1 MANLVTSKEIL
12 PLIEPVLLNANII
25 NVKDTAGILEYRIES
40 DDRAVD
46 REKVENLLSSKRIT
60 YGELTRKVGGFG
72 GSEIVTFDMRTVR
85 IIYKLKSNK
94 GSGGGAEATTLTES
108 AQCLYAAIAFG
119 LNRSI
124 TSNDIT
130 PDNVKKYSNLFD
142 IDETNERILNE
153 LPDEWVDSSLLGAN
167 KLFEKFKGKGKYV
180 FHRGSSKVDKI
191 EAAFKRVSKNE
202 NVRININKWNP
213 SDIWMISSDFSFDF
227 FDKENTILG
236 LNQVVQEKLEE
247 NILIGVSLKKII
259 GSAKISV
266 KNVFRDMKTCKY
278 YAGYEYSKKSIDG
291 YVLLTGGTKIQYRSF
306 GAGDGLTG
314 FQGEVKGSNAN
325 QGKISLGPTNL
336 ILRNHGQ
343 KTIPTNAAKRVRE
356 EPDKVFAEIS
366 NGLAKYAR
374 MTKAEI
380 SKLKNNPKIYTLKF
394 LYSKLQVTQL
404 LDILENK
411 LLKKDKRDQIVED
424 LYLYAS
430 SQSKYSSAY
439 YKLE

>member
-1 MANLVTSKEIL
+1 MANLVTSEEIL
-12 PLIEPVLLNANII
+12 PLIEPILSNANII
-25 NVKDTAGILEYRIES
+25 NVKDTSGILEYRIES

-153 LPDEWVDSSLLGAN
+153 LPDEWVESSLLGAN

-180 FHRGSSKVDKI
+180 FHRGSSEVDKI

-227 FDKENTILG
+227 FNKENTILG

-356 EPDKVFAEIS
+356 EPDKVFADIS
-366 NGLAKYAR
+366 KGLKKYAR
-374 MTKAEI
+374 MTDSDIKKI
-380 SKLKNNPKIYTLKF
+380 NPKIITPKF

-411 LLKKDKRDQIVED
+411 LLKKDKRNQIVED

>member
-1 MANLVTSKEIL
+1 MANLVTSEEIL
-12 PLIEPVLLNANII
+12 PLIEPILSNANII
-25 NVKDTAGILEYRIES
+25 NVKDTSGILEYRIES

-119 LNRSI
+119 LNRII

-153 LPDEWVDSSLLGAN
+153 LPDEWVESSLLGAN
-167 KLFEKFKGKGKYV
+167 KLFERFKGKGKYV
-180 FHRGSSKVDKI
+180 FHRGSSEVDKI

-227 FDKENTILG
+227 FNKENTILG

-356 EPDKVFAEIS
+356 EPDKVFADIS
-366 NGLAKYAR
+366 KGLKKYAR
-374 MTKAEI
+374 MTDSDIKKI
-380 SKLKNNPKIYTLKF
+380 NPKIITPKF

-411 LLKKDKRDQIVED
+411 LLKKDKRNQIVED

>member
-1 MANLVTSKEIL
+1 MANLVTSEEIL
-12 PLIEPVLLNANII
+12 PLIEPVLSNANII

-130 PDNVKKYSNLFD
+130 PNNVKKYSKLFD

-153 LPDEWVDSSLLGAN
+153 LPDEWVESSLLGAN

-259 GSAKISV
+259 GTAKISV

-306 GAGDGLTG
+306 GSGDGLTG

-336 ILRNHGQ
+336 ILKNHGQ
-343 KTIPTNAAKRVRE
+343 KTIPTNAAKRVKE

-366 NGLAKYAR
+366 KGLKKYAR
-374 MTKAEI
+374 MTDSDIKKI
-380 SKLKNNPKIYTLKF
+380 DPKIITPKF

-404 LDILENK
+404 LDILERK
-411 LLKKDKRDQIVED
+411 LLKSDKRNQIVED

>member
-1 MANLVTSKEIL
+1 MANLVTSEEIL
-12 PLIEPVLLNANII
+12 PLIEPILSNANII
-25 NVKDTAGILEYRIES
+25 NVKDTSGILEYRIES

-119 LNRSI
+119 LNRII

-153 LPDEWVDSSLLGAN
+153 LPDEWVESSLLGAN

-180 FHRGSSKVDKI
+180 FHRGSSEVDKI

-227 FDKENTILG
+227 FNKENTILG

-356 EPDKVFAEIS
+356 EPDKVFADIS
-366 NGLAKYAR
+366 KGLKKYAR
-374 MTKAEI
+374 MTDSDIKKI
-380 SKLKNNPKIYTLKF
+380 NPKIITPKF

-411 LLKKDKRDQIVED
+411 LLKKDKRNQIVED

>member
-72 GSEIVTFDMRTVR
+72 GSEIATFDMRTVR

>member
-130 PDNVKKYSNLFD
+130 PNNVKKYSKLFD

-153 LPDEWVDSSLLGAN
+153 LPDEWVESSLLGAN

-259 GSAKISV
+259 GTAKISV

-306 GAGDGLTG
+306 GSGDGLTG

-336 ILRNHGQ
+336 ILKNHGQ
-343 KTIPTNAAKRVRE
+343 KTIPTNAAKRVKE
-356 EPDKVFAEIS
+356 EPDKVFADIS
-366 NGLAKYAR
+366 KGLKKYAR
-374 MTKAEI
+374 MTDSDIKKI
-380 SKLKNNPKIYTLKF
+380 DSKIITPKF

-404 LDILENK
+404 LDILERK
-411 LLKKDKRDQIVED
+411 LLKSDKRNQIVED